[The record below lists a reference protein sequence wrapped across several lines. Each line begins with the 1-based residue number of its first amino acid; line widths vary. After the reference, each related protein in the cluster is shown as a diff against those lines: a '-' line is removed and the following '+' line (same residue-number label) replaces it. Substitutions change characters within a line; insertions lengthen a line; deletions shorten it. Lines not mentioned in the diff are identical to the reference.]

1 MAKYSPKENSY
12 KEMYLINKFQKDIM
26 ETSLQK
32 LKNNKKDTIESL
44 VSSNNSNSDEH
55 KGILENKD
63 QKVSQPFIT
72 VQNDNVTDPVNDPE
86 AINLSIENETPNNSI
101 PLDRDN
107 ILEKRANPNTSKNDF
122 SLSPSSFQRILDTE
136 KRAIN
141 KIKKISKNEKKLNG
155 IKGAKS
161 SDKRITRKMA
171 KSTNNITNNKAKKRI
186 VVKNSDK
193 AISITPLTKKKKGE
207 QKQKC
212 RRSVSW
218 LEHLVLSNK

>member
-86 AINLSIENETPNNSI
+86 AINLSI
-101 PLDRDN
+101 
-107 ILEKRANPNTSKNDF
+107 F
-122 SLSPSSFQRILDTE
+122 SV
-136 KRAIN
+136 
-141 KIKKISKNEKKLNG
+141 KKQVKKLHWPTKNYFF
-155 IKGAKS
+155 S
-161 SDKRITRKMA
+161 NRTRNFYIFWSRMM
-171 KSTNNITNNKAKKRI
+171 S
-186 VVKNSDK
+186 
-193 AISITPLTKKKKGE
+193 
-207 QKQKC
+207 
-212 RRSVSW
+212 
-218 LEHLVLSNK
+218 

>member
-86 AINLSIENETPNNSI
+86 AINLSIENETPHNST

-193 AISITPLTKKKKGE
+193 AISITPLTKKKKE
-207 QKQKC
+207 NKNK
-212 RRSVSW
+212 SVDEVFHGW
-218 LEHLVLSNK
+218 NI

>member
-32 LKNNKKDTIESL
+32 LKNNKKETIESL

-86 AINLSIENETPNNSI
+86 AINLSIENETPNNST

-136 KRAIN
+136 KRAIK

-155 IKGAKS
+155 IKNAKL

-171 KSTNNITNNKAKKRI
+171 KSTNNITHNKAKKRI

-193 AISITPLTKKKKGE
+193 AISITPLTKKKKE
-207 QKQKC
+207 NKNK
-212 RRSVSW
+212 SVDEVFHGW
-218 LEHLVLSNK
+218 NI

>member
-72 VQNDNVTDPVNDPE
+72 VQNDNVTDPINDPE
-86 AINLSIENETPNNSI
+86 AINLSIENETPHNST

-136 KRAIN
+136 KRAFK

-193 AISITPLTKKKKGE
+193 AISITPLTKKKKE
-207 QKQKC
+207 NKNK
-212 RRSVSW
+212 SVDEVFHGW
-218 LEHLVLSNK
+218 NI

>member
-1 MAKYSPKENSY
+1 MAKYSRKENSY
-12 KEMYLINKFQKDIM
+12 KEMNVINKFQKDIM

-193 AISITPLTKKKKGE
+193 AISITPLTKKKKE
-207 QKQKC
+207 NKNK
-212 RRSVSW
+212 SVDEVFHGW
-218 LEHLVLSNK
+218 NI

>member
-72 VQNDNVTDPVNDPE
+72 VQNDNVTDPINDPE

-155 IKGAKS
+155 IKSAKS

-171 KSTNNITNNKAKKRI
+171 KSTNNISNNKAKKRI

-193 AISITPLTKKKKGE
+193 AISITPLTKKK
-207 QKQKC
+207 
-212 RRSVSW
+212 RRTKTKV
-218 LEHLVLSNK
+218 

>member
-26 ETSLQK
+26 ETGLQK

-63 QKVSQPFIT
+63 QKISQPLIT

-86 AINLSIENETPNNSI
+86 AINLSIENETPNNST

-107 ILEKRANPNTSKNDF
+107 MLEKRANPNTSKNDF
-122 SLSPSSFQRILDTE
+122 SF
-136 KRAIN
+136 AIEFPTN
-141 KIKKISKNEKKLNG
+141 FGYRKK
-155 IKGAKS
+155 
-161 SDKRITRKMA
+161 SD
-171 KSTNNITNNKAKKRI
+171 
-186 VVKNSDK
+186 
-193 AISITPLTKKKKGE
+193 
-207 QKQKC
+207 
-212 RRSVSW
+212 
-218 LEHLVLSNK
+218 

>member
-86 AINLSIENETPNNSI
+86 AINLSIENETPHNST

-136 KRAIN
+136 KRAIK

-155 IKGAKS
+155 IKSSKL

-193 AISITPLTKKKKGE
+193 AISITPLTKKK
-207 QKQKC
+207 
-212 RRSVSW
+212 RRTKTKV
-218 LEHLVLSNK
+218 

>member
-86 AINLSIENETPNNSI
+86 AINLSIENETPNNST

-155 IKGAKS
+155 IKSAKS

-193 AISITPLTKKKKGE
+193 AISITPLTKKKKE
-207 QKQKC
+207 NKNK
-212 RRSVSW
+212 SVDEVFHGW
-218 LEHLVLSNK
+218 NI

>member
-72 VQNDNVTDPVNDPE
+72 VQNDNVTDPINDPE
-86 AINLSIENETPNNSI
+86 AINLSIENETPHNST

-107 ILEKRANPNTSKNDF
+107 ILEKRANPNLSKND
-122 SLSPSSFQRILDTE
+122 LS
-136 KRAIN
+136 
-141 KIKKISKNEKKLNG
+141 
-155 IKGAKS
+155 
-161 SDKRITRKMA
+161 
-171 KSTNNITNNKAKKRI
+171 
-186 VVKNSDK
+186 
-193 AISITPLTKKKKGE
+193 
-207 QKQKC
+207 
-212 RRSVSW
+212 
-218 LEHLVLSNK
+218 

>member
-86 AINLSIENETPNNSI
+86 AINLSIENETPHNST

-107 ILEKRANPNTSKNDF
+107 ILEKRPYPNTSKNF
-122 SLSPSSFQRILDTE
+122 FLFRH
-136 KRAIN
+136 R
-141 KIKKISKNEKKLNG
+141 
-155 IKGAKS
+155 
-161 SDKRITRKMA
+161 
-171 KSTNNITNNKAKKRI
+171 
-186 VVKNSDK
+186 V
-193 AISITPLTKKKKGE
+193 SIE
-207 QKQKC
+207 F
-212 RRSVSW
+212 
-218 LEHLVLSNK
+218 

>member
-63 QKVSQPFIT
+63 QKISQPLIT
-72 VQNDNVTDPVNDPE
+72 VQNDNATAPVNDPE
-86 AINLSIENETPNNSI
+86 AINLSIENETPNNST

-193 AISITPLTKKKKGE
+193 AISITPLTKKK
-207 QKQKC
+207 
-212 RRSVSW
+212 RRTKTKV
-218 LEHLVLSNK
+218 

>member
-63 QKVSQPFIT
+63 QKILQPSMT
-72 VQNDNVTDPVNDPE
+72 VQNDATAPVNDPE
-86 AINLSIENETPNNSI
+86 AINLSIENETPHNST

-136 KRAIN
+136 KRAIK

-155 IKGAKS
+155 IKSDKL

-193 AISITPLTKKKKGE
+193 AISITPLTKKKKE
-207 QKQKC
+207 NKNK
-212 RRSVSW
+212 SVEEVFHGW
-218 LEHLVLSNK
+218 NI

>member
-86 AINLSIENETPNNSI
+86 AINLSIENETPHNST

-136 KRAIN
+136 KRAIK

-155 IKGAKS
+155 IKSAKL

-171 KSTNNITNNKAKKRI
+171 KSTNNITHNKAKKRI

-193 AISITPLTKKKKGE
+193 AVSITPWKRKI
-207 QKQKC
+207 
-212 RRSVSW
+212 
-218 LEHLVLSNK
+218 

>member
-72 VQNDNVTDPVNDPE
+72 VQNDNVTDPINDPE
-86 AINLSIENETPNNSI
+86 AINLSIENETPNNST

-155 IKGAKS
+155 IKSAKS
-161 SDKRITRKMA
+161 SERKKENKN
-171 KSTNNITNNKAKKRI
+171 KSVDEVFHGWNI
-186 VVKNSDK
+186 
-193 AISITPLTKKKKGE
+193 
-207 QKQKC
+207 
-212 RRSVSW
+212 
-218 LEHLVLSNK
+218 

>member
-86 AINLSIENETPNNSI
+86 AINLSIENETPNNST

-193 AISITPLTKKKKGE
+193 AISITPLTKKKKE
-207 QKQKC
+207 NKNK
-212 RRSVSW
+212 SVDEVFHGW
-218 LEHLVLSNK
+218 NI

>member
-86 AINLSIENETPNNSI
+86 AINLSIENETPNNST

-155 IKGAKS
+155 IKSAKS

-193 AISITPLTKKKKGE
+193 AISITPLTKKKGE

>member
-72 VQNDNVTDPVNDPE
+72 VQNDNVTDPINDPE
-86 AINLSIENETPNNSI
+86 AINLSIENETPNNST

-161 SDKRITRKMA
+161 SDKRLTRKMA

-193 AISITPLTKKKKGE
+193 AISITPLTKKKKE
-207 QKQKC
+207 NKNK
-212 RRSVSW
+212 SVEEVFHGW
-218 LEHLVLSNK
+218 NI

>member
-1 MAKYSPKENSY
+1 MAKYLPKENSY

-26 ETSLQK
+26 KTSLQK

-44 VSSNNSNSDEH
+44 VSSNNSNSDEY

-63 QKVSQPFIT
+63 QKISQPLIT

-86 AINLSIENETPNNSI
+86 AINLSIENETPHNST
-101 PLDRDN
+101 PLDRDK

-193 AISITPLTKKKKGE
+193 AISITPLTKKKKE
-207 QKQKC
+207 NKNK
-212 RRSVSW
+212 SVDEVFHGW
-218 LEHLVLSNK
+218 NI

>member
-1 MAKYSPKENSY
+1 MAKYSPRENSY

-63 QKVSQPFIT
+63 QKISQPLIA
-72 VQNDNVTDPVNDPE
+72 VQNDNIIDPVKDPE

-155 IKGAKS
+155 IKSSKL

-171 KSTNNITNNKAKKRI
+171 KSTNNITHNKAKKRI

-193 AISITPLTKKKKGE
+193 AVSITPWKKKKNE
-207 QKQKC
+207 DKNK
-212 RRSVSW
+212 SVDEVFHGW
-218 LEHLVLSNK
+218 NI

>member
-55 KGILENKD
+55 KAILENKD
-63 QKVSQPFIT
+63 QKISQPLIT
-72 VQNDNVTDPVNDPE
+72 VQNDNATAPVNDPE
-86 AINLSIENETPNNSI
+86 AINLSIENETPHNST

-136 KRAIN
+136 KRAIK

-155 IKGAKS
+155 IKSSKL

-171 KSTNNITNNKAKKRI
+171 KSTNNITHNKAKKRI
-186 VVKNSDK
+186 VVKNPDK
-193 AISITPLTKKKKGE
+193 AISITPLTKKK
-207 QKQKC
+207 
-212 RRSVSW
+212 RRTKTKV
-218 LEHLVLSNK
+218 

>member
-86 AINLSIENETPNNSI
+86 AINLSIENETPHNST

-155 IKGAKS
+155 IKSAKS

-171 KSTNNITNNKAKKRI
+171 KSTNNITHNKAKKRI

-193 AISITPLTKKKKGE
+193 AVSITPWKKKKKE
-207 QKQKC
+207 NKNK
-212 RRSVSW
+212 SVDEVFHGW
-218 LEHLVLSNK
+218 NI

>member
-63 QKVSQPFIT
+63 QKISQPLIT

-86 AINLSIENETPNNSI
+86 AINLSIENETPNNST

-193 AISITPLTKKKKGE
+193 AISITPLTKKKKE
-207 QKQKC
+207 NKNK
-212 RRSVSW
+212 SVDEVFHGW
-218 LEHLVLSNK
+218 NI

>member
-72 VQNDNVTDPVNDPE
+72 VQNDNVTDPINDPE
-86 AINLSIENETPNNSI
+86 AINLSIENETPNNST

-161 SDKRITRKMA
+161 SDKRLTRKMA

-193 AISITPLTKKKKGE
+193 AISITPLTKKK
-207 QKQKC
+207 
-212 RRSVSW
+212 RRTKTKV
-218 LEHLVLSNK
+218 

>member
-86 AINLSIENETPNNSI
+86 AINLSIENETPHNST

-136 KRAIN
+136 KRAIK

-193 AISITPLTKKKKGE
+193 AISITPLTKKK
-207 QKQKC
+207 
-212 RRSVSW
+212 RRTKTKV
-218 LEHLVLSNK
+218 

>member
-72 VQNDNVTDPVNDPE
+72 VQNDNVTDPINDPE
-86 AINLSIENETPNNSI
+86 AINLSIENETPNNST

-193 AISITPLTKKKKGE
+193 AVSITPWKKKKNE
-207 QKQKC
+207 DKNK
-212 RRSVSW
+212 SVDEVFHGW
-218 LEHLVLSNK
+218 NI

>member
-63 QKVSQPFIT
+63 QKISQPLIA
-72 VQNDNVTDPVNDPE
+72 VQNDNIIDPVKDPE

-155 IKGAKS
+155 IKSAKS

-193 AISITPLTKKKKGE
+193 AISITPLTKKK
-207 QKQKC
+207 
-212 RRSVSW
+212 RRTKTKV
-218 LEHLVLSNK
+218 